1 MVSRMRQSCDPDVGR
16 QGASPSGRGA
26 ALQART
32 VYLRVGH
39 RLFVPLP
46 VLYEHV
52 RLSRDSRPGAGYR
65 YRRQGGQ
72 SEAVGMAGDRRRR
85 RAGDRR
91 ESFHP
96 CRAAQY
102 RHQYPAV
109 QQRDLRTDQRA
120 VLADLEA
127 GQGDEDLAVRDDR
140 APVQSGRARARRA
153 GHVLRAHDRRR
164 AEPDSGVSGGRREAR
179 RDVGRGGI
187 AELRYLQR

>member
-32 VYLRVGH
+32 VYFRVGH

-52 RLSRDSRPGAGYR
+52 RLSRDSWPGTGYR

-127 GQGDEDLAVRDDR
+127 GQGDEDR
-140 APVQSGRARARRA
+140 SGRSSTRSIRASSCSARGARSSRAR
-153 GHVLRAHDRRR
+153 
-164 AEPDSGVSGGRREAR
+164 STSS
-179 RDVGRGGI
+179 
-187 AELRYLQR
+187 